1 MFVVKRMR
9 EAELICSKVKRKNGD
24 LTAEWKLGKTG
35 ETFMGCYDGNINIC
49 FSSKIATSELYV
61 CKFSTES
68 KIYFSTLI

>member
-1 MFVVKRMR
+1 MR

-49 FSSKIATSELYV
+49 FSSKIATS
-61 CKFSTES
+61 KFMFVSFRQKVKYTS
-68 KIYFSTLI
+68 PHSSRLH

>member
-1 MFVVKRMR
+1 MR

-49 FSSKIATSELYV
+49 FSSKIATSKLYLFV
-61 CKFSTES
+61 SFRQKVKYTSPHS
-68 KIYFSTLI
+68 SRLH